1 VPWFRPGGF
10 SLCRLVRA
18 RYVAPLL
25 VLLVGCSAPA
35 VVPSTPAPSPTPTAV
50 QGIVAGMHKVGV
62 DVEPG
67 EYAADVAADAPVGV
81 CTWVRLSSSNSSDP
95 DSVIASQSSPGPSYV
110 TIEPGDAYF
119 QTWGCTPWEK
129 V

>member
-1 VPWFRPGGF
+1 M
-10 SLCRLVRA
+10 VRA
-18 RYVAPLL
+18 RYLALL
-25 VLLVGCSAPA
+25 LLLLVGCSAPA
-35 VVPSTPAPSPTPTAV
+35 VVPSEPAFTATPSP

-81 CTWVRLSSSNSSDP
+81 CTWVRLSSSNASDP

-119 QTWGCTPWEK
+119 QTLGCTPWEK